1 MKLIEQAKERIAPY
15 YTPMEAVVLA
25 NQEKVLRAFH
35 AAKVASHSFGEA
47 TGYGYADPGRETLE
61 EVYRHVFKAEAALC
75 RPQIVSGTHAISICL
90 SILEPG
96 DELVS
101 ASGPPYD
108 TLQAVIGTRE
118 AHLEAWLSGV
128 SATGDSP
135 AAHGPSGSG
144 GHRETDHPENEDGHF
159 PAFPGLQLAILLK
172 HRRPGRGIKAVREAN
187 PDCIVFVDNCYG
199 SLWRF
204 SSRWKLGRISSPA
217 R

>member
-108 TLQAVIGTRE
+108 TLQAVIG
-118 AHLEAWLSGV
+118 
-128 SATGDSP
+128 
-135 AAHGPSGSG
+135 
-144 GHRETDHPENEDGHF
+144 
-159 PAFPGLQLAILLK
+159 K
-172 HRRPGRGIKAVREAN
+172 
-187 PDCIVFVDNCYG
+187 
-199 SLWRF
+199 
-204 SSRWKLGRISSPA
+204 
-217 R
+217 

>member
-108 TLQAVIGTRE
+108 TLQAVIGTRG
-118 AHLEAWLSGV
+118 S
-128 SATGDSP
+128 SP
-135 AAHGPSGSG
+135 RSLVKRGISYRRFPCCPRAIWIWRPSGNRSP
-144 GHRETDHPENEDGHF
+144 R
-159 PAFPGLQLAILLK
+159 K
-172 HRRPGRGIKAVREAN
+172 RRWP
-187 PDCIVFVDNCYG
+187 
-199 SLWRF
+199 F
-204 SSRWKLGRISSPA
+204 SSVPGVTAGDPP
-217 R
+217 